1 MSGFIGALKSGVEL
15 MKRGDDDT
23 YDRMSSRYS
32 VAICLVF
39 AFLISGGKY
48 DMPGGYYND
57 AHWVVPVSLLHPLH
71 SMIKKSFSRRPY
83 F

>member
-48 DMPGGYYND
+48 DMPGGYNND
-57 AHWVVPVSLLHPLH
+57 AYWVVPVLLLLPLH
-71 SMIKKSFSRRPY
+71 SMLRKSFLHRPC